1 MSADTLQMSSNS
13 LPMPQGRC
21 GCCHHFSVK
30 SQTRAGWI
38 TWPSENWSWGFTPDF
53 RSDCSHRVI
62 PEQRITIVVIFW
74 SFRFIF
80 EGCSK
85 APWERGLDRTT
96 APDRFQQPEAI
107 SHSSPEAAFPTAA
120 IRFGPRVSRQKLQS
134 PCAFRRVHTAAPP
147 SWMQDH
153 FLRGENIGY
162 LPANA
167 AQEGCASFHF
177 LPQPGGFPKTEFNHN
192 VGYSVC
198 VSFSSFSFLFS
209 FHTSSPAFVR

>member
-107 SHSSPEAAFPTAA
+107 SRSSPEAAFPTAA

-134 PCAFRRVHTAAPP
+134 PCAFRAGAHCCPSFLDAGPLPP
-147 SWMQDH
+147 WREYWLSPSKCCTGR
-153 FLRGENIGY
+153 L
-162 LPANA
+162 
-167 AQEGCASFHF
+167 CF
-177 LPQPGGFPKTEFNHN
+177 LPYSAPAWGFPRNR
-192 VGYSVC
+192 V
-198 VSFSSFSFLFS
+198 
-209 FHTSSPAFVR
+209 